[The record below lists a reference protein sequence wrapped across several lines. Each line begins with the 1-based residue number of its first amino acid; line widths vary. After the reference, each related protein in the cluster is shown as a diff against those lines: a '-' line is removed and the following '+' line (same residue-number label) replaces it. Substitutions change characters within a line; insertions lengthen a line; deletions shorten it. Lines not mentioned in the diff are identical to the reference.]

1 MPSSKADAASR
12 MSNRLVIFAR
22 FMRTPPSNPVS
33 WRLRAAQSHP
43 PRGVVLYGDDRLT
56 AGDLGF
62 AHLRGFVLGSL
73 SGQERLNRRQAD
85 GGGGTKFS
93 AAQRDR
99 RAWRRVIEGYQTH
112 RHFAGQC
119 RKRYKQARIDV
130 AG

>member
-56 AGDLGF
+56 ASDLDF
-62 AHLRGFVLGSL
+62 ADLRGFVLGAL
-73 SGQERLNRRQAD
+73 SGQERLNRRQAG

-93 AAQRDR
+93 TAQRDR
-99 RAWRRVIEGYQTH
+99 RTGRRVIERCQAH
-112 RHFAGQC
+112 RRFSCKC
-119 RKRYKQARIDV
+119 RKRYQQARVD
-130 AG
+130 